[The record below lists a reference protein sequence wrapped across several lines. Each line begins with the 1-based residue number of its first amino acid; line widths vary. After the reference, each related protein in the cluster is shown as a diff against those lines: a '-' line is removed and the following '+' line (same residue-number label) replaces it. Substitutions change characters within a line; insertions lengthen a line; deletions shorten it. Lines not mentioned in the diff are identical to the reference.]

1 MQFSLL
7 HIIYKCFLDSEASCR
22 GRSGALLGVLRGDG
36 PVWRQAFVG
45 LVGAPP
51 GVRLCCGPDD
61 TVRCVGHCSA
71 LHRSSQRAASGLAAH
86 CVRQAVRLWCR
97 SSWLRWG
104 CRGRLPASL
113 GTAASAALSLLS
125 PPVGR
130 EKRVRQNTLVCVLAH
145 SWYVVNPCG
154 GRAERQDRGAPVPRW
169 RAGSPL
175 AGALLLVKQDY
186 AAVIFAVEI
195 DFYAAVHE
203 ELAGE
208 GIALPV
214 VFAAVCVHLA
224 KGVACVGIE
233 AGKHEAGA

>member
-113 GTAASAALSLLS
+113 GLLHRPPCRCSLLRS
-125 PPVGR
+125 DG
-130 EKRVRQNTLVCVLAH
+130 KRVRQNTLVCVLAH

>member
-7 HIIYKCFLDSEASCR
+7 HIIYKCFLDSEASCW

-36 PVWRQAFVG
+36 PVWWQAFVG
-45 LVGAPP
+45 EW
-51 GVRLCCGPDD
+51 VRLPACVFVAGRMTQCGALAIAA
-61 TVRCVGHCSA
+61 RCIGPCSA
-71 LHRSSQRAASGLAAH
+71 LRLTGGQAAVPVFVASQGMPGAFA
-86 CVRQAVRLWCR
+86 CFPW
-97 SSWLRWG
+97 
-104 CRGRLPASL
+104 
-113 GTAASAALSLLS
+113 TAASAALSLLS

-154 GRAERQDRGAPVPRW
+154 GRAERQDRGVPVPRR

-175 AGALLLVKQDY
+175 AGALLFVEQDY

-195 DFYAAVHE
+195 DFYTAVHE

-224 KGVACVGIE
+224 KGVVCVGIE

>member
-22 GRSGALLGVLRGDG
+22 GRSGALLGVLRGNG

-45 LVGAPP
+45 VW
-51 GVRLCCGPDD
+51 VRLPACVFVAGRMTQRGALAIAARCIGHRSALRRALQRLAFDGRSGCGAGLRGFPGD
-61 TVRCVGHCSA
+61 VRCVCPLPLGCCIGRSVTALFSGRPGKESA
-71 LHRSSQRAASGLAAH
+71 PVHS
-86 CVRQAVRLWCR
+86 CVCPGALVVRGQSLW
-97 SSWLRWG
+97 
-104 CRGRLPASL
+104 
-113 GTAASAALSLLS
+113 
-125 PPVGR
+125 
-130 EKRVRQNTLVCVLAH
+130 
-145 SWYVVNPCG
+145 
-154 GRAERQDRGAPVPRW
+154 GRAERQDRGAPVPRR

-175 AGALLLVKQDY
+175 AGALLLVEQDY

-195 DFYAAVHE
+195 DFYTAVHE

>member
-1 MQFSLL
+1 MSILPRT
-7 HIIYKCFLDSEASCR
+7 YATVPCFLDSEASCR

-113 GTAASAALSLLS
+113 GLLHRPPCRCSLLRS
-125 PPVGR
+125 DGKRECARTLLYVSWRTRGTWSIPAGAGQKGR
-130 EKRVRQNTLVCVLAH
+130 TGVLRCRGGGPGVPLRVPYCLSSRITQL
-145 SWYVVNPCG
+145 SY
-154 GRAERQDRGAPVPRW
+154 
-169 RAGSPL
+169 SPL
-175 AGALLLVKQDY
+175 RL
-186 AAVIFAVEI
+186 ISMPRFMRN
-195 DFYAAVHE
+195 
-203 ELAGE
+203 
-208 GIALPV
+208 LPV
-214 VFAAVCVHLA
+214 KV
-224 KGVACVGIE
+224 
-233 AGKHEAGA
+233 

>member
-1 MQFSLL
+1 MAR
-7 HIIYKCFLDSEASCR
+7 CG
-22 GRSGALLGVLRGDG
+22 GRPSWGLWVRLPVCVFVAGRMTQYGAL
-36 PVWRQAFVG
+36 AI
-45 LVGAPP
+45 
-51 GVRLCCGPDD
+51 
-61 TVRCVGHCSA
+61 
-71 LHRSSQRAASGLAAH
+71 AAH
-86 CVRQAVRLWCR
+86 CIAHR
-97 SSWLRWG
+97 SALRRALQRTAFDRRSG
-104 CRGRLPASL
+104 CGVGLRGFAGDAGAFACFPWA
-113 GTAASAALSLLS
+113 AASAALSLLS

>member
-1 MQFSLL
+1 MAR
-7 HIIYKCFLDSEASCR
+7 CG
-22 GRSGALLGVLRGDG
+22 GRPSWGLWVRLPVCVFVAGRMTQYGAL
-36 PVWRQAFVG
+36 AI
-45 LVGAPP
+45 
-51 GVRLCCGPDD
+51 
-61 TVRCVGHCSA
+61 
-71 LHRSSQRAASGLAAH
+71 AAH
-86 CVRQAVRLWCR
+86 CIAHR
-97 SSWLRWG
+97 SALRRALQRTAFDRRSG
-104 CRGRLPASL
+104 CGVGLRGFAGDAGGVCLLPL
-113 GTAASAALSLLS
+113 GCCIGRPVAALSS
-125 PPVGR
+125 GR
-130 EKRVRQNTLVCVLAH
+130 TGKRVRQNTLVCVLAH

>member
-1 MQFSLL
+1 MAR
-7 HIIYKCFLDSEASCR
+7 CG
-22 GRSGALLGVLRGDG
+22 GRPSWGLWVRLPVCVFVAGRMTQYGAL
-36 PVWRQAFVG
+36 AI
-45 LVGAPP
+45 
-51 GVRLCCGPDD
+51 
-61 TVRCVGHCSA
+61 
-71 LHRSSQRAASGLAAH
+71 AAH
-86 CVRQAVRLWCR
+86 CIAHR
-97 SSWLRWG
+97 SALRRALQRTAFDRRSG
-104 CRGRLPASL
+104 CGVGLRACFPWA
-113 GTAASAALSLLS
+113 AASAALSLLS

-233 AGKHEAGA
+233 TGKHEAGA

>member
-1 MQFSLL
+1 MVR
-7 HIIYKCFLDSEASCR
+7 CG
-22 GRSGALLGVLRGDG
+22 GRSSWGVWVRLLVCVFVADRMTQYGAL
-36 PVWRQAFVG
+36 AI
-45 LVGAPP
+45 AA
-51 GVRLCCGPDD
+51 
-61 TVRCVGHCSA
+61 RCVGPCSA
-71 LHRSSQRAASGLAAH
+71 LRSTGG
-86 CVRQAVRLWCR
+86 QAVV
-97 SSWLRWG
+97 SVFV
-104 CRGRLPASL
+104 ASL
-113 GTAASAALSLLS
+113 GMPGAFACFPWAAASAALSLLS

>member
-97 SSWLRWG
+97 SSWLPRG
-104 CRGRLPASL
+104 CQVRLSAPPWA
-113 GTAASAALSLLS
+113 AASAALSRLS
-125 PPVGR
+125 SPAGL
-130 EKRVRQNTLVCVLAH
+130 EKRVRQYTPVCVLAH

>member
-1 MQFSLL
+1 MVS
-7 HIIYKCFLDSEASCR
+7 
-22 GRSGALLGVLRGDG
+22 V
-36 PVWRQAFVG
+36 FV
-45 LVGAPP
+45 
-51 GVRLCCGPDD
+51 
-61 TVRCVGHCSA
+61 
-71 LHRSSQRAASGLAAH
+71 
-86 CVRQAVRLWCR
+86 
-97 SSWLRWG
+97 
-104 CRGRLPASL
+104 ASL
-113 GTAASAALSLLS
+113 GMPGAFACFPWAAASAALSLLS

-154 GRAERQDRGAPVPRW
+154 GRAERQARGVPVPRW